1 MCNGWD
7 GLKEQYKA
15 MKGQT
20 YVIRNGS
27 TGRFIC
33 NKEGN
38 KKIFYSLDEAKVYIR
53 THYLSSIYCIC
64 PNEE

>member
-1 MCNGWD
+1 MAKWD
-7 GLKEQYKA
+7 ELKEQYKV

-27 TGRFIC
+27 TGKFIC
-33 NKEGN
+33 DSQGE
-38 KKIFYSLDEAKVYIR
+38 KKIFYDIGEAKNYIR
-53 THYLSSIYCIC
+53 LHNLSSLYCIC